1 MPVPGTA
8 ELQLGIAMSDPGT
21 AELQLGIAMSD
32 PGTAELQLGILD
44 SAFVFDLTLV
54 A

>member
-1 MPVPGTA
+1 MPGA
-8 ELQLGIAMSDPGT
+8 RT